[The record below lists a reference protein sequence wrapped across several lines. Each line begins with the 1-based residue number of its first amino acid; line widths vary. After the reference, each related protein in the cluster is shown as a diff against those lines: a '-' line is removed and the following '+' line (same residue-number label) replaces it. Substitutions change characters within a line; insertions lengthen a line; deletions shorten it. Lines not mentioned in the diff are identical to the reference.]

1 MAQIRK
7 FGLSGFS
14 RADEASFSELFKSAA
29 RRASTGASL
38 VAEAEA
44 EALIIDADSIYGQMG
59 LMQAQSSGK
68 LLIAITAGSRADA
81 DHRLSSPVSE
91 EALAELL
98 GRIGAGTARPVPA
111 PTSAAGTTPAPAA
124 RPDAKPAAV
133 AAPVPARA
141 AATAPVTAAK
151 AAPQPEPAPAS
162 TASVAAA
169 SETPR
174 TEAPRERSLFEHLQP
189 GMLGQPVMIER
200 GAAPALVI
208 DPTSRTYLG
217 GASLKP
223 YVEYLSAPI
232 PAQAI
237 KPVPTSRLTE
247 LEAQLGGRQPIQ
259 RLLWLAALHAGEG
272 QLIGFDP
279 ATRFKLGKWPQIER
293 EFPKHFRIATV
304 MMKAAATVDE
314 IAAASGASRE
324 EVCDLLNAYLATG
337 FAEPEQVQASV
348 AAETARTG
356 LLDRLRGL
364 RG

>member
-1 MAQIRK
+1 MAQFRK
-7 FGLSGFS
+7 IALSGFS
-14 RADEASFSELFKSAA
+14 RTDEASFTQLFKAAAA
-29 RRASTGASL
+29 RSGGGFEL
-38 VAEAEA
+38 CAEADA
-44 EALIIDADSIYGQMG
+44 QALIIDADSIYGQMG
-59 LMQAQSSGK
+59 LMQAQASGK

-81 DHRLSSPVSE
+81 DHKLDSPVSE
-91 EALAELL
+91 DALVNLMSRL
-98 GRIGAGTARPVPA
+98 AGESSRADRPA
-111 PTSAAGTTPAPAA
+111 PKPQPQPQPPAGARTAPAAASPAPAA
-124 RPDAKPAAV
+124 SPPPDPAPAPSKPTP
-133 AAPVPARA
+133 APVPPAAMPA
-141 AATAPVTAAK
+141 AAPGA
-151 AAPQPEPAPAS
+151 PEP
-162 TASVAAA
+162 
-169 SETPR
+169 PR
-174 TEAPRERSLFEHLQP
+174 ARSLFEHLQP
-189 GMLGQPVMIER
+189 GVLQQPVQIQR
-200 GAAPALVI
+200 GDAPRLVI
-208 DPTSRTYLG
+208 DPASRTYLG
-217 GASLKP
+217 GAALKP
-223 YVEYLSAPI
+223 YAAYLGSALHDRELQPVA
-232 PAQAI
+232 PA
-237 KPVPTSRLTE
+237 RLGE
-247 LEAQLGGRQPIQ
+247 LEAELGGRQPIQ

>member
-14 RADEASFSELFKSAA
+14 RSDEASFSELFNAAA
-29 RRASTGASL
+29 RRAASDASL
-38 VAEAEA
+38 VQESDA

-59 LMQAQSSGK
+59 LMQAQNSGK
-68 LLIAITAGSRADA
+68 VLIAITAGSRVDA

-98 GRIGAGTARPVPA
+98 GRVSARAPRPAATAA
-111 PTSAAGTTPAPAA
+111 AAAAASAPAPAA
-124 RPDAKPAAV
+124 ATARDDAKQSP
-133 AAPVPARA
+133 
-141 AATAPVTAAK
+141 ATAPSPQASAK
-151 AAPQPEPAPAS
+151 GAPSPAPAPIP
-162 TASVAAA
+162 AAPPQAAAA
-169 SETPR
+169 SDTAKS
-174 TEAPRERSLFEHLQP
+174 EAPRDRSLFEHLQP
-189 GMLGQPVMIER
+189 GMLSQPVMIER
-200 GAAPALVI
+200 GSAPALVI
-208 DPTSRTYLG
+208 DPSSRTYLG

-232 PAQAI
+232 PSEAL
-237 KPVPTSRLTE
+237 KPVPAARLAD
-247 LEAQLGGRQPIQ
+247 LEVQLGGRQPIQ
-259 RLLWLAALHAGEG
+259 RLLWLAALYAGEG
-272 QLIGFDP
+272 QLIGFD
-279 ATRFKLGKWPQIER
+279 AGTRFKLGKWPQIER

-304 MMKAAATVDE
+304 MMKAPATVDE